1 MKVYY
6 FGTFEKDYSRN
17 IIFIESMQNVGIDVI
32 SINREVKEENALKY
46 SNFSNLIKL
55 GLKFVKSY
63 LSLLVE
69 LLKIK
74 DSKYLFIG
82 YPSHLDVIFFYLP
95 AKLKGMKIFFN
106 PLVSLYDTFILDRK
120 IFKENSVLSKILYV
134 IDKLAFN
141 LSDVVF
147 IDTKAHKEF
156 LSSFFKINEEKFQ
169 VVPVGSMKEFFEA
182 EIEQIEKRSSFTVLY
197 VGKYIPLHGVE
208 VIVKSAKLLERENI
222 KFIFVGKGQLYESI
236 REMVDENRIEN
247 IEFIEWLDRTE
258 LRQLI
263 KSCHVVLGIFKGD
276 GKAMRVVPNKV
287 YDALACGSL
296 VITANTPAIREFF
309 KDKEEL
315 ILVEPGD
322 PQDLAEKILWVYTNE
337 DEGKNIAKRG
347 HRKFF
352 EIASFDVLG
361 NRLKEIILGS

>member
-1 MKVYY
+1 MV
-6 FGTFEKDYSRN
+6 
-17 IIFIESMQNVGIDVI
+17 VGQPCVG
-32 SINREVKEENALKY
+32 V
-46 SNFSNLIKL
+46 
-55 GLKFVKSY
+55 
-63 LSLLVE
+63 
-69 LLKIK
+69 
-74 DSKYLFIG
+74 
-82 YPSHLDVIFFYLP
+82 
-95 AKLKGMKIFFN
+95 
-106 PLVSLYDTFILDRK
+106 
-120 IFKENSVLSKILYV
+120 
-134 IDKLAFN
+134 
-141 LSDVVF
+141 SDVLGRQRQQDAFV
-147 IDTKAHKEF
+147 APVAE
-156 LSSFFKINEEKFQ
+156 LSCE
-169 VVPVGSMKEFFEA
+169 

-236 REMVDENRIEN
+236 RGMVDENRIEN
-247 IEFIEWLDRTE
+247 IEFIEWLDRSE

-315 ILVEPGD
+315 ILVEPGE

-337 DEGKNIAKRG
+337 NEGKNIAKRG

>member
-1 MKVYY
+1 MRVYY

-17 IIFIESMQNVGIDVI
+17 IIFVDAMRSAGIDVVI
-32 SINREVKEENALKY
+32 LNREVKEENALKY
-46 SNFSNLIKL
+46 KQFSNLIKL
-55 GLKFVKSY
+55 GVKFVRAY
-63 LSLLVE
+63 LYLFVQ

-106 PLVSLYDTFILDRK
+106 PLVSLYDTFVLDRK
-120 IFKENSVLSKILYV
+120 FFKVNSILSKIFYI
-134 IDKLAFN
+134 IDKLAFC
-141 LSDVVF
+141 LSDVIF
-147 IDTKAHKEF
+147 IDTRTHKEF
-156 LSSFFKINEEKFQ
+156 IANLFKIDEKKFR
-169 VVPVGSMKEFFEA
+169 VVPVGSMKEFFECK
-182 EIEQIEKRSSFTVLY
+182 IERVKKKNTFTALY

-208 VIVKSAKLLERENI
+208 IIVKSAKILEGENI
-222 KFIFVGKGQLYESI
+222 QFIFVGKGQLYKSI
-236 REMVDENRIEN
+236 REMVDQLGIKN
-247 IEFIEWLDRTE
+247 IEFIEWVDRGE

-296 VITANTPAIREFF
+296 VITANTPAVREYF

-315 ILVEPGD
+315 ILVKPDD
-322 PQDLAEKILWVYTNE
+322 PQDLAKKILWVNANGNE
-337 DEGKNIAKRG
+337 GSKIAERG
-347 HRKFF
+347 QKKFF
-352 EIASFDVLG
+352 QIASFEVLG
-361 NRLKEIILGS
+361 NTLKEIIRET